1 MPLVL
6 TPAHTVMYP
15 FLYLRETTGLEWATE
30 TLGMSLKSP
39 SLSFSTCPIRAL
51 S

>member
-15 FLYLRETTGLEWATE
+15 ILYLRETTGSERATE
-30 TLGMSLKSP
+30 TLGMLLKSLG
-39 SLSFSTCPIRAL
+39 LSFSTCPIRTL
-51 S
+51 N